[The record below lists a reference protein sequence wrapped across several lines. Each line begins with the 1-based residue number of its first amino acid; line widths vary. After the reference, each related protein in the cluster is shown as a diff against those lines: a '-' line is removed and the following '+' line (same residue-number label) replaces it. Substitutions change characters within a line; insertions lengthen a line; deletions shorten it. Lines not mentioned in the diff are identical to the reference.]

1 MVEDIVERKRSE
13 ITLAS
18 LSPRELSALELV
30 ALARKNP
37 TIAQDLGISVGMVK
51 VYVTRLLD
59 KLAVA
64 DRTQAAD
71 RAAELVLLSS
81 EEP

>member
-37 TIAQDLGISVGMVK
+37 TIAQNLRVSAGTVN
-51 VYVTRLLD
+51 VYVTHLLD
-59 KLAVA
+59 KLAVP
-64 DRTQAAD
+64 DRTWAAY
-71 RAAELVLLSS
+71 RAAELGLLSG
-81 EEP
+81 EES